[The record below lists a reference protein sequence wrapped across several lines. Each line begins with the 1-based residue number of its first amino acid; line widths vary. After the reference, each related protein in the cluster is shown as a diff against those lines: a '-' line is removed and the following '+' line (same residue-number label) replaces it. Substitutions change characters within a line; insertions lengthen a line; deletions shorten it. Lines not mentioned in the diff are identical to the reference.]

1 MLSALRFLKDAV
13 QPTHPRNPTRESAVV
28 HLSRKPRILSTNYC
42 KTQNYKEGV
51 LETTQEGNFT
61 TQFYTF
67 SKEGTVKIIKN
78 DGSVAEYTFSFNE
91 DTQILTIPKLNH
103 EYKVL
108 SVSGT
113 DMKWQYDSWAIGG
126 NGPIEYQS
134 YYYLKRR

>member
-1 MLSALRFLKDAV
+1 MKRLIL
-13 QPTHPRNPTRESAVV
+13 
-28 HLSRKPRILSTNYC
+28 ILSVVFSLISCSKDSNQTTLDRLCN
-42 KTQNYKEGV
+42 KWELTRWEHYKEGV

-134 YYYLKRR
+134 YYYLKRRS